1 MLYIEIVQ
9 NIFAPLISEYRS
21 KRDKTDDISAE
32 TNQIKG
38 IN

>member
-1 MLYIEIVQ
+1 MLFIEIMQ

-32 TNQIKG
+32 TDRIKG